1 MKQKNLR
8 YGYTTGACAAAAARG
23 AAMALSRQ
31 STVREVHITLPNG
44 EEVKFPLSYCDFD
57 ASKATCCVI
66 KDAGDDPDITD
77 KAEICATVR
86 WKKDP
91 GLVIEG
97 GFGVGRVTKP
107 GLDIPVGMAAI
118 NKVPREM
125 IAQSVEE
132 VVGEGRGIE
141 VIISVPKGEE
151 LARRTLNPRLGIKG
165 GISIIGTS
173 GIVVPYSKEAYTASI
188 SLALDMALANG
199 CREVVLTTGR
209 RSEKFAQRGF
219 PLPEESF
226 VQMGD
231 FVGFALDECGKR
243 DLDRVTVWGM
253 IGKISKLAQGI
264 VDVNVKDSRVDI
276 DFLSRTAAACGVPES
291 TVNTL
296 KEAVTAHH
304 FLGML
309 PESSVGKVCSR
320 LCFLACRTIRERT
333 DSNAECVMS
342 DRNGI
347 ILGRAYVKG

>member
-1 MKQKNLR
+1 
-8 YGYTTGACAAAAARG
+8 
-23 AAMALSRQ
+23 MALLTQ
-31 STVREVHITLPNG
+31 TTVQDAYITLPEG
-44 EEVKFPLSYCDFD
+44 EEVKFALGYCGFD
-57 ASKATCCVI
+57 TFKATCCVI

-86 WKKDP
+86 WRKDP
-91 GLVIEG
+91 GIVIEG
-97 GFGVGRVTKP
+97 GVGVGRVTKP

-132 VVGEGRGIE
+132 VVGKGKGTE
-141 VIISVPKGEE
+141 VRISVPQGEE
-151 LARRTLNPRLGIKG
+151 LARKTLNPRLGITG

-188 SLALDMALANG
+188 SLALDIALANG
-199 CREVVLTTGR
+199 CREIVLTTGR
-209 RSEKFAQRGF
+209 RSEKSAQREF
-219 PLPEESF
+219 PFREESF

-243 DLDRVTVWGM
+243 DLDRVIIWGM
-253 IGKISKLAQGI
+253 IGKISKLAQGA

-276 DFLSRTAAACGVPES
+276 DFLTHTAAECGVPES
-291 TVNTL
+291 SVTTL

-309 PESSVGKVCSR
+309 PERGVREVCSR
-320 LCFLACRTIRERT
+320 LCFLACQTIREHT
-333 DSNAECVMS
+333 GGNSDAECVMS
-342 DRNGI
+342 DKNGV
-347 ILGRAYVKG
+347 ILGRAYVKQ